1 MKFSNLVSKSLSKHG
16 SLSLSLLLEEKD
28 KEKEEIK
35 PSSDDVDDP
44 FDADFGDEENSD
56 EDELSSI
63 GGDEVEN
70 DPLASLGDDKEEEEE
85 EDPNQEIREKLF
97 SIARND
103 REIDRINNKRSKI
116 AADAVVGALD
126 LSHYARTT
134 KISSFMLFEE
144 KENEED
150 ATSEIEDVLKDYEEK
165 IKDLEDKSFK
175 ARSQEPLGAEI
186 DPEAAA
192 EDALHQIV
200 KFDNFYKK
208 SEIIYDKF
216 VKDIARTAD
225 VSKAKDIINQFKDSL
240 NKKLKK
246 IDPSSQIGIQEKPT
260 KYNAAVGASSAGKS

>member
-16 SLSLSLLLEEKD
+16 SLSLSLLLEEKE
-28 KEKEEIK
+28 EKS
-35 PSSDDVDDP
+35 SSDDVDDP

-63 GGDEVEN
+63 GGDEGEN
-70 DPLASLGDDKEEEEE
+70 DPLESLGDDEEKEE

-126 LSHYARTT
+126 LSHYARSTN
-134 KISSFMLFEE
+134 ISSFMLFEE

-150 ATSEIEDVLKDYEEK
+150 ATSEIEDVLQDYEEK

-225 VSKAKDIINQFKDSL
+225 VSKAADIIKQFKASL
-240 NKKLKK
+240 NKKLEK